1 MATSTDFQPVFNQLK
16 SILAPYTSQLKTT
29 ADTDNDYNLYT
40 SHVMYNKQDLFFAG
54 LRKQKNYVSFYLMP
68 VYVFP
73 ELLDGISPE
82 LKKRMQGKSCFN
94 FKNVDDQLFQELAQL
109 TQAGYNRYHAEGYV

>member
-16 SILAPYTSQLKTT
+16 SILAPYAPNLKTT

-40 SHVMYNKQDLFFAG
+40 SHVMYNKQDLYFAG

-68 VYVFP
+68 VYIFP
-73 ELLDGISPE
+73 ELLADISPE

-94 FKNVDDQLFQELAQL
+94 FKKVDDQLFQELAQL
-109 TQAGYNRYHAEGYV
+109 TQAGYQRYPAEGYV